1 MARSK
6 QTIRARSS
14 KQSPS
19 KLTWP
24 AALLTTFAVGFAAAF
39 LIATQ
44 VNAPDATESR
54 IAELKAAEAQRDIA
68 QIGVLT
74 ELAQG
79 TRDRLTPVLLSMADH
94 VPLTGGPVTPPTAAT
109 IKTWR
114 ETLNAEEDRYVET
127 PSAGNGVNVAR
138 TALRGAVQQ
147 LSTAVTAFERTLD
160 AKDPQKTELL
170 ELAATQRTHALRAWS
185 VGALQLDVINVDAGK
200 GPRPRLPPRRPRLRR
215 HRSRHRTRRPLT
227 SRSRRLRPP
236 GAPSPL
242 SAAQSPIRPPRSCNA
257 RKRRR

>member
-127 PSAGNGVNVAR
+127 PPRA
-138 TALRGAVQQ
+138 TA
-147 LSTAVTAFERTLD
+147 ST
-160 AKDPQKTELL
+160 
-170 ELAATQRTHALRAWS
+170 
-185 VGALQLDVINVDAGK
+185 
-200 GPRPRLPPRRPRLRR
+200 
-215 HRSRHRTRRPLT
+215 
-227 SRSRRLRPP
+227 
-236 GAPSPL
+236 
-242 SAAQSPIRPPRSCNA
+242 
-257 RKRRR
+257 